1 MAVQRLADGAAAL
14 GRLGTNVLA
23 ARGDEPAA
31 VRAGAR
37 RCRRSRP
44 VARLR
49 HSGGPAASEG
59 ADVNVLDEFTTTVS
73 KALGIDAAAV
83 DRDLVLDLTKD
94 VAHNVARPA
103 APLAAFLVG
112 LAAGKAGG
120 SRDDIRAAAEK
131 VAALANGYTAPDG
144 E

>member
-1 MAVQRLADGAAAL
+1 
-14 GRLGTNVLA
+14 
-23 ARGDEPAA
+23 
-31 VRAGAR
+31 
-37 RCRRSRP
+37 
-44 VARLR
+44 
-49 HSGGPAASEG
+49 
-59 ADVNVLDEFTTTVS
+59 VNVLDEFLRTAS
-73 KALGIDAAAV
+73 KALGVDESTV

-120 SRDDIRAAAEK
+120 GVDDVRAAAEK
-131 VAALANGYTAPDG
+131 VAAMAKGYTAPDG

>member
-1 MAVQRLADGAAAL
+1 M
-14 GRLGTNVLA
+14 
-23 ARGDEPAA
+23 
-31 VRAGAR
+31 
-37 RCRRSRP
+37 
-44 VARLR
+44 
-49 HSGGPAASEG
+49 
-59 ADVNVLDEFTTTVS
+59 NVLDEFTRTVS
-73 KALGIDAAAV
+73 QALGIDASVV

-94 VAHNVARPA
+94 VAHSVARPA

-120 SRDDIRAAAEK
+120 TGDDVRAAAEK

>member
-1 MAVQRLADGAAAL
+1 MADRPAPL
-14 GRLGTNVLA
+14 GGLVAVVVVANRIG
-23 ARGDEPAA
+23 RPA
-31 VRAGAR
+31 VCSSR
-37 RCRRSRP
+37 RRHRRRSP
-44 VARLR
+44 LARLR